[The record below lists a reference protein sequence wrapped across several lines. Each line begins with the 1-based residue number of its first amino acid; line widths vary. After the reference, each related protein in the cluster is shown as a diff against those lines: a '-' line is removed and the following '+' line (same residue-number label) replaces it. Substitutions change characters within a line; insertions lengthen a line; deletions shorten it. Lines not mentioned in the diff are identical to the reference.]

1 MLLSERVGMSNEQEL
16 DAEYLRMRQDV
27 YDYWE
32 QQEETVTIDKVG
44 DGGMVLYTTEDG
56 RFESDQRQVILMWIM
71 LQPPKP
77 AIRLLRRLLEDVEE
91 KYDTTSSELRF
102 SIIEDVIYQLSIVQK
117 KLQREAQQ

>member
-1 MLLSERVGMSNEQEL
+1 MSNEQEL